1 MRFFGLG
8 SAPTF
13 GTAITFGSALTCA
26 SLCVAL
32 WAAPIQDQ
40 STQQRPPTAG
50 QPSVGSDQR
59 RAGGEK
65 TITGCLMRGDAG
77 FVVNTQE
84 GTYELN
90 TDRDL
95 SAYVGKQIRIES
107 RWDAT
112 GTLTNSPMERGS
124 ASGSAAAPPAP
135 AQAAGT
141 PAFVGDLHLR
151 ITGTV
156 LGDCAAQPK

>member
-1 MRFFGLG
+1 MRFFAPGSALALG
-8 SAPTF
+8 STL
-13 GTAITFGSALTCA
+13 TLGSALTCG

-32 WAAPIQDQ
+32 WAAPLQDQ
-40 STQQRPPTAG
+40 SNQQPPSAG
-50 QPSVGSDQR
+50 QPSAGSDQR

-65 TITGCLMRGDAG
+65 SITGCLMRGDRG
-77 FVVNTQE
+77 FVVKTQE

-95 SAYVGKQIRIES
+95 SAYLGKQIRIES
-107 RWDAT
+107 KWDAT
-112 GTLTNSPMERGS
+112 GTLTNSPMETGS
-124 ASGSAAAPPAP
+124 VSGSAAPAAP

-141 PAFVGDLHLR
+141 PAPAFVGDLHLH

-156 LGDCAAQPK
+156 LGDCATPK